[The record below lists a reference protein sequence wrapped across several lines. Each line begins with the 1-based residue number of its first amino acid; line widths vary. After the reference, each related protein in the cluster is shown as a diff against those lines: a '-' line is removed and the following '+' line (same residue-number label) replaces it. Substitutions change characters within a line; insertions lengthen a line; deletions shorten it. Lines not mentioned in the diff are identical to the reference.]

1 MDNIPK
7 NYLALGDSYTIGE
20 SVEESKRFPAQTVK
34 MLRDQGVSI
43 NDADIIATTGWT
55 TGDLLDAL
63 KMPPPLR
70 VYDVVTLLVGV
81 NNQYQG
87 KSVEDYKKEF
97 LKLFRLA
104 VEFAGGIPG
113 NVIVLSIPDYSVT
126 PFASKSDAHKIANE
140 IDNFNAANKSITI
153 SGGAHYIDIT
163 PISREAANNHLL
175 IAMDGLHPSAIQYK
189 RWTSLLGEMVYS
201 IFENINTD

>member
-1 MDNIPK
+1 
-7 NYLALGDSYTIGE
+7 
-20 SVEESKRFPAQTVK
+20 

-87 KSVEDYKKEF
+87 KSVEDYK
-97 LKLFRLA
+97 
-104 VEFAGGIPG
+104 
-113 NVIVLSIPDYSVT
+113 N
-126 PFASKSDAHKIANE
+126 
-140 IDNFNAANKSITI
+140 
-153 SGGAHYIDIT
+153 
-163 PISREAANNHLL
+163 
-175 IAMDGLHPSAIQYK
+175 QQ
-189 RWTSLLGEMVYS
+189 
-201 IFENINTD
+201 